1 MLLESEVQDLAEE
14 QPAQAHV
21 LMDHLTQPLQL
32 YQNASQ
38 MAENRTSFLSK
49 VRVVSCTFTCG
60 AQRQQQQQQC
70 LLFHRFQIPVCIKE
84 FEDIVYS
91 AFCWLDEAQAWLSAP
106 CSFTTAKSLQNH
118 ANSLQVCDHSYRNK
132 NKKCKCILV
141 QFDEVVFFLFFL

>member
-49 VRVVSCTFTCG
+49 
-60 AQRQQQQQQC
+60 
-70 LLFHRFQIPVCIKE
+70 IPVCIKE

-141 QFDEVVFFLFFL
+141 QFDE